1 MAVAALLALTTYL
14 VVYRTTIGL
23 QIRAVISNRAMAGS
37 LGVNTRLM
45 DRATFAVGAALAG
58 IAGAVMAPMMSV
70 DPQMGVGFLIPAFLS
85 VLVGGLNSLYG
96 AVLGAGIIG
105 GATSILSS
113 GMAQA
118 TAQIGVFLLA
128 IVLIRLFPQ
137 GISKG
142 SR

>member
-1 MAVAALLALTTYL
+1 
-14 VVYRTTIGL
+14 
-23 QIRAVISNRAMAGS
+23 
-37 LGVNTRLM
+37 
-45 DRATFAVGAALAG
+45 
-58 IAGAVMAPMMSV
+58 
-70 DPQMGVGFLIPAFLS
+70 
-85 VLVGGLNSLYG
+85 LNSLYG